1 MRSSHVEM
9 VEFVIFLQVK
19 DVPNAPELMATD
31 GVIEFA
37 NVGFYYQPRLVRS
50 CLCLDCKWIVRD
62 DCIQCVSMCVG
73 L

>member
-1 MRSSHVEM
+1 M

-37 NVGFYYQPRLVRS
+37 NVGFYYQARLVRS
-50 CLCLDCKWIVRD
+50 CLCLDCKWIV
-62 DCIQCVSMCVG
+62 
-73 L
+73 